1 MGKPAFESLDEFF
14 TEIENYHGGWNEYRQ
29 KFLSYPPANRAI
41 ELTAYDKL
49 LENEHKVTRE
59 HAEWV
64 MKRRELG
71 DLHELLKR
79 ANR

>member
-1 MGKPAFESLDEFF
+1 MGKPAYESLDEFF
-14 TEIENYHGGWNEYRQ
+14 TEIDNYHGGWDEYRQ
-29 KFLSYPPANRAI
+29 KFLSYPPANRVI

-64 MKRRELG
+64 TRRRVLG
-71 DLHELLKR
+71 DIHDLLKR
-79 ANR
+79 AGR